1 MMAATNSPPTSTLR
15 YPNHRPGWKSW
26 ARRLDTATRQHS
38 ALRQRGLQSQT
49 GAPKN
54 PKIAKNNSFCR
65 IIVQYYTVLYWIY
78 KLNSYRYSFNY
89 IEIWTLT
96 IVNLEP
102 TKISSRY
109 LKKKH
114 THTHTHTQCTVRLQ
128 IKNTSSLIVTMMTLV
143 SLLLPL
149 LVEEMVV
156 T

>member
-102 TKISSRY
+102 TKISTRY
-109 LKKKH
+109 FFLKKK
-114 THTHTHTQCTVRLQ
+114 CTVRLQ
-128 IKNTSSLIVTMMTLV
+128 IQNTSSLIVTMMTLV

>member
-1 MMAATNSPPTSTLR
+1 MMAATNSPATSALR

-54 PKIAKNNSFCR
+54 PKIAKNINSGGLLYST
-65 IIVQYYTVLYWIY
+65 IQYYTEFTTPILT
-78 KLNSYRYSFNY
+78 KLNYTGRNY

-102 TKISSRY
+102 SKISTRY
-109 LKKKH
+109 FFFKKKK
-114 THTHTHTQCTVRLQ
+114 CTVRLK

-156 T
+156 S

>member
-1 MMAATNSPPTSTLR
+1 MMAATNFPPTSTLR

-54 PKIAKNNSFCR
+54 PKIAKNINSGGLLYST
-65 IIVQYYTVLYWIY
+65 IQYYTEFTTPILT
-78 KLNSYRYSFNY
+78 KLNYTGRNY
-89 IEIWTLT
+89 IEIWTLI

-102 TKISSRY
+102 SKISTRY
-109 LKKKH
+109 FFLKKK
-114 THTHTHTQCTVRLQ
+114 CTVRLQ
-128 IKNTSSLIVTMMTLV
+128 IQNTSSLIVTMMTLV

-156 T
+156 S

>member
-1 MMAATNSPPTSTLR
+1 MMAATNFPPTSTLW

-26 ARRLDTATRQHS
+26 ARRLDTTTRQHS

-54 PKIAKNNSFCR
+54 PKIAKNLNSGGLLYST
-65 IIVQYYTVLYWIY
+65 IQYYTEFTTPILT
-78 KLNSYRYSFNY
+78 KLNYTGRNY

-102 TKISSRY
+102 SKISTRY
-109 LKKKH
+109 FFKKK
-114 THTHTHTQCTVRLQ
+114 TKCTVRLQ

-156 T
+156 S

>member
-1 MMAATNSPPTSTLR
+1 MMAATNSPPTSTLW

-26 ARRLDTATRQHS
+26 ARRLDTTTGQHW

-54 PKIAKNNSFCR
+54 PKIAKNINSGGLLYST
-65 IIVQYYTVLYWIY
+65 IQYYTEFTTPILT
-78 KLNSYRYSFNY
+78 KLNYTGRNY

-102 TKISSRY
+102 TKISTRY
-109 LKKKH
+109 FFKKKK
-114 THTHTHTQCTVRLQ
+114 CTVRLK

-156 T
+156 S

>member
-1 MMAATNSPPTSTLR
+1 MMAATNFPPTSTLW

-26 ARRLDTATRQHS
+26 ARRLDTTTRQHS

-54 PKIAKNNSFCR
+54 PKIAKNLNSGGLLYST
-65 IIVQYYTVLYWIY
+65 IQYYTEFTTPILT
-78 KLNSYRYSFNY
+78 KLNYTGRNY
-89 IEIWTLT
+89 IEIWTLI

-102 TKISSRY
+102 SKISTRY
-109 LKKKH
+109 FFLKKK
-114 THTHTHTQCTVRLQ
+114 CTVRLK

-156 T
+156 S